1 MQGVSPLWR
10 RAVLRSFP
18 PNGWGLLLVAAL
30 VAATTSAAAVPLVVE
45 QTSDGSLASVLDT
58 VPPGARLADTTAV
71 RVVGG
76 RSPRSEDS
84 QLIRLRLDAIPGLV
98 PSTLTAVSV
107 GPETH
112 PNQFFRPLVSANGL
126 TLRARLAAVE
136 DPTAALVV
144 TARDEQVRRGAWL
157 PEPVAAELGV
167 GPGDEVSV
175 LVQTF
180 DSDRPP
186 PPDTPPPV
194 TVTLPVAGLYAV
206 SADERR
212 PADPPGSAAWSRR
225 TGLIPSDTE
234 FSALPAY
241 LVVTDVPTADRV
253 GQAIGDDLLWSVETE
268 LEPGASL
275 ATAQQAAA
283 AVAEVR
289 SDVRA
294 EEDQPVGPL
303 RVGLASGLEALV
315 SRATGLAD
323 AIAER
328 VRLLAGAGIA
338 AGLLALL
345 ALAVLLARDRRQELQ
360 HGAAVGVGPLR
371 VAGLWVL
378 ESLAPAVIA
387 VVVGALGALLLLRVV
402 GTGASPTSSA
412 TASSWL
418 VAAAVAGLGALVV
431 GLVGAV
437 ACAVGE
443 RPESVRGRRR
453 VPWVAVLVVVTATAL
468 VSTIT
473 TQAVAPGPVAL
484 AVPALVAVSVGA
496 VLATVVAWLLRLRR
510 PGALPSSV
518 GAASRWLAVRRLAR
532 AGDEQVLAV
541 TAMTLGLGMVLLSV
555 SAAAA
560 TTTVVD
566 DRAAV
571 TAGARSS
578 AQLYGA
584 WVLDPRTPSVPT
596 VKELEGGKKIPPGRI
611 PTVPVGDSV
620 VWRSL
625 VSLDGDYGYRDLLAI
640 DPATFVA
647 TADWGSGDYLAEVR
661 QAAADL
667 AAAGAAEQ
675 DGGPIPVIAVNEPT
689 LATGDEAVISG
700 QEWQSSVRV
709 IASVSTFPGQ
719 GDRPM
724 IVATSPSLL
733 PRWGRSDPRLKPAE
747 GQEPPRAYAEAWV
760 WSSRPVTE
768 LTRSLDARKVSPTTL
783 TTREQAEAQPAL
795 VAAASTLGF
804 QVVLAGFLALAAVVA
819 AALHSRRVSR
829 RSRASDALLA
839 RSGLGVV
846 GVRRARTWETLLL
859 VALALVSAV
868 VAVQV
873 VTPIG
878 ALLLDLDRR
887 LRPAYELQVTWVALA
902 AAAAAAVLML
912 AVAWWVGARD
922 SAGGRRR
929 SPEEVVLRDG
939 R

>member
-10 RAVLRSFP
+10 RAVLRSRP
-18 PNGWGLLLVAAL
+18 PAGWGLLLAAAL
-30 VAATTSAAAVPLVVE
+30 FAATTSAAAVPLVVE
-45 QTSDGSLASVLDT
+45 QTSDGSLDSVLAA

-84 QLIRLRLDAIPGLV
+84 QLIRQRLDAVPGLV

-112 PNQFFRPLVSANGL
+112 PNQFFRPLVASGEQS
-126 TLRARLAAVE
+126 LRARLSAVE
-136 DPTAALVV
+136 EPAAALVV
-144 TARDEQVRRGAWL
+144 TARDDAMRGGAWL

-167 GPGDEVSV
+167 GPGDQVAV

-180 DSDRPP
+180 DADRPP

-194 TVTLPVAGLYAV
+194 RVTLPVAGLYAV
-206 SADERR
+206 AADGRR
-212 PADPPGSAAWSRR
+212 PADPAGSEAWSRR

-241 LVVTDVPTADRV
+241 LVVTDVATADRV
-253 GQAIGDDLLWSVETE
+253 GQAIGDDLLWSVESQ

-275 ATAQQAAA
+275 ATAQAAAA
-283 AVAEVR
+283 AVAEIR

-294 EEDQPVGPL
+294 EENQPVGPL
-303 RVGLASGLEALV
+303 RVGLSSGLEALV
-315 SRATGLAD
+315 ARATGLAD

-328 VRLLAGAGIA
+328 VRLLAGAGVA

-360 HGAAVGVGPLR
+360 HGAAVGVGPVR

-378 ESLAPAVIA
+378 ESLAPAV
-387 VVVGALGALLLLRVV
+387 VALATGVLAALLLLRVV
-402 GTGASPTSSA
+402 GTGAPTSPSA
-412 TASSWL
+412 AAASWA
-418 VAAAVAGLGALVV
+418 VAAVVAGTGALLV
-431 GLVGAV
+431 GLVGGVGSAV
-437 ACAVGE
+437 VE
-443 RPESVRGRRR
+443 RPESLRGRRR
-453 VPWVAVLVVVTATAL
+453 VPWVVILLVVTVTALAAT
-468 VSTIT
+468 VT

-496 VLATVVAWLLRLRR
+496 VLAAAVAWLLRLRR
-510 PGALPSSV
+510 SRPLPSSV
-518 GAASRWLAVRRLAR
+518 PGASRWLAVRRLAR

-541 TAMTLGLGMVLLSV
+541 TAMTLGLAMVLLSV

-566 DRAAV
+566 DRSAV
-571 TAGARSS
+571 IAGARST

-596 VKELEGGKKIPPGRI
+596 VKELEAGKKIPPGRI
-611 PTVPVGDSV
+611 PSVPEGDSV

-640 DPATFVA
+640 DPATFVSS
-647 TADWGSGDYLAEVR
+647 ADWGSGDYLGAVR
-661 QAAADL
+661 QAAVDL
-667 AAAGAAEQ
+667 AAAAPSEQ

-760 WSSRPVTE
+760 WSSRPVAD
-768 LTRSLDARKVSPTTL
+768 LTASLERRGVSPTAL

-804 QVVLAGFLALAAVVA
+804 QLVLAGFLALAAVVA

-859 VALALVSAV
+859 VALALLSAI

-887 LRPAYELQVTWVALA
+887 LRPAYELQVTGPALLATA
-902 AAAAAAVLML
+902 AAALVML

-922 SAGGRRR
+922 SGGGRGS